1 MENSK
6 HGWLVAVYM
15 TQKLANM
22 WRREPPHN
30 HLSVEMLDNRR
41 AFVALNVEML
51 DNLSCEPCPRPRG
64 RAGSG

>member
-1 MENSK
+1 
-6 HGWLVAVYM
+6 M

-22 WRREPPHN
+22 WRREPPHI

>member
-1 MENSK
+1 
-6 HGWLVAVYM
+6 M

-22 WRREPPHN
+22 WRREPPHT
-30 HLSVEMLDNRR
+30 HLNVEMLDNRR